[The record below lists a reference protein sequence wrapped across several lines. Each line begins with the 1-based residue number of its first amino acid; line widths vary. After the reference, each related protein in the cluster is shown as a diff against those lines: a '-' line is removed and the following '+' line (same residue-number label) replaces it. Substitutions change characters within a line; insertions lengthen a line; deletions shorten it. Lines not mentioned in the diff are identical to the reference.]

1 MNQKNFKTD
10 TVSISSPVGAR
21 KKTPTGIVLAKYGLP
36 VILLLEILIFGIL
49 RPETFLTF
57 NTLQTIAINQSVAGI
72 LAIGVVVPLVI
83 GEFDLS
89 VGANLGLGA
98 IMVVGLTAFN
108 GVPVLL
114 AVLISVAISA
124 GVGLLN
130 GILVAKVGVNAFV
143 TTLGVQSILTG
154 SVLWYTNGNVIY
166 QGVPEG
172 LIAIGNGT
180 LLGIPYPVVFLA
192 LVVLI
197 MWYVLDQT
205 PFGRYLYAV
214 GGSKEAARLSGL
226 NVGRL
231 TILAFVIA
239 GALSGLAGVI
249 LSAKLGSGNP
259 TVGASFLL
267 PGFAA
272 AFLGATAFRPG
283 TFNVLGTIFAVFV
296 IATGIYGL
304 NLLGLPFFVEYVFT
318 GVVLVIAVAATRY
331 LRKERAM

>member
-1 MNQKNFKTD
+1 MSNNTANNQ
-10 TVSISSPVGAR
+10 TVSIASPAGK
-21 KKTPTGIVLAKYGLP
+21 KKTPVGITIAKFGLP
-36 VILLLEILIFGIL
+36 VILVLEIIIFGVL
-49 RPETFLTF
+49 RPDTFLTMD
-57 NTLQTIAINQSVAGI
+57 TLSTIAINQSVAGI
-72 LAIGVVVPLVI
+72 LAISVVLPLVI

-108 GVPVLL
+108 GVPVPL
-114 AVLISVAISA
+114 AIIISVACSA
-124 GVGLLN
+124 LVGLIN
-130 GILVAKVGVNAFV
+130 GLLVAKVGVNAFV
-143 TTLGVQSILTG
+143 TTLGVQSVLTG
-154 SVLWYTNGNVIY
+154 AVLWYTNGNVIY
-166 QGVPEG
+166 QGVPKE
-172 LIAIGNGT
+172 LVNIGKDSFV
-180 LLGIPYPVVFLA
+180 GIPLPVIFLIII
-192 LVVLI
+192 VLL
-197 MWYVLDQT
+197 MWYLLDQT

-239 GALSGLAGVI
+239 GALAGFAGVI

-259 TVGASFLL
+259 TVGGSFLL

-296 IATGIYGL
+296 IAVGIYGL

>member
-1 MNQKNFKTD
+1 MSENKTTSG
-10 TVSISSPVGAR
+10 TVSIASPPGK
-21 KKTPTGIVLAKYGLP
+21 KKTPVGITIAKYGLP
-36 VILLLEILIFGIL
+36 VILVIEIIIFGLL
-49 RPETFLTF
+49 RPNTFLTLD
-57 NTLQTIAINQSVAGI
+57 TLQTIAVNQSVAGI
-72 LAIGVVVPLVI
+72 LAIGVVIPLVI

-108 GVPVLL
+108 GVPVFL
-114 AVLISVAISA
+114 AIIISVAVSA
-124 GVGLLN
+124 LVGLIN
-130 GILVAKVGVNAFV
+130 GLLVSKVGVNAFV
-143 TTLGVQSILTG
+143 TTLGVQSVLTG
-154 SVLWYTNGNVIY
+154 AVLWYTNGNVIY
-166 QGVPEG
+166 QGVPKG
-172 LIAIGNGT
+172 LVAIGNGT
-180 LLGIPYPVVFLA
+180 LLGIPYPVIFLI
-192 LVVLI
+192 VIVLI

-231 TILAFVIA
+231 TILAFVLA
-239 GALSGLAGVI
+239 GALAGLAGVI

-259 TVGASFLL
+259 TVGNSFLL

-318 GVVLVIAVAATRY
+318 GIVLVIAVAATRY
-331 LRKERAM
+331 LGKERSM

>member
-1 MNQKNFKTD
+1 MSENKTSSG
-10 TVSISSPVGAR
+10 TVSIASPPGK
-21 KKTPTGIVLAKYGLP
+21 KKTPVGITIAKYGLP
-36 VILLLEILIFGIL
+36 VILVIEIIIFGLL
-49 RPETFLTF
+49 RPNTFLTLD
-57 NTLQTIAINQSVAGI
+57 TLQTIAVNQSVAGI
-72 LAIGVVVPLVI
+72 LAIGVVIPLVI

-108 GVPVLL
+108 GVPVFL
-114 AVLISVAISA
+114 AIIISVAVSA
-124 GVGLLN
+124 LVGLIN
-130 GILVAKVGVNAFV
+130 GLLVSKVGVNAFV
-143 TTLGVQSILTG
+143 TTLGVQSVLTG
-154 SVLWYTNGNVIY
+154 AVLWYTNGNVIY
-166 QGVPEG
+166 QGVPKG
-172 LIAIGNGT
+172 LVAIGNGT
-180 LLGIPYPVVFLA
+180 LLGIPYPVIFLI
-192 LVVLI
+192 VIVLI

-231 TILAFVIA
+231 TILAFVLA
-239 GALSGLAGVI
+239 GALAGLAGVI

-259 TVGASFLL
+259 TVGNSFLL

-318 GVVLVIAVAATRY
+318 GIVLVIAVAATRY
-331 LRKERAM
+331 LGKERSM

>member
-1 MNQKNFKTD
+1 MSENNTTSG
-10 TVSISSPVGAR
+10 TVSIASPPGK
-21 KKTPTGIVLAKYGLP
+21 KKTPVGITIAKYGLP
-36 VILLLEILIFGIL
+36 VILILEIIIFGLL
-49 RPETFLTF
+49 RPGTFLTLD
-57 NTLQTIAINQSVAGI
+57 TLQTIAVNQSVAGI
-72 LAIGVVVPLVI
+72 LAIGVVIPLVI

-108 GVPVLL
+108 GVPVFL
-114 AVLISVAISA
+114 AIILSVAVSA
-124 GVGLLN
+124 LVGLIN
-130 GILVAKVGVNAFV
+130 GLLVSKVGVNAFV
-143 TTLGVQSILTG
+143 TTLGVQSVLTG
-154 SVLWYTNGNVIY
+154 AVLWYTNGNVIY
-166 QGVPEG
+166 QGVPKG
-172 LIAIGNGT
+172 LVAIGNST
-180 LLGIPYPVVFLA
+180 LFGIPYPVIFLIII
-192 LVVLI
+192 VLI

-231 TILAFVIA
+231 TILAFVLA
-239 GALSGLAGVI
+239 GALAGLAGVI

-331 LRKERAM
+331 LGKERSM

>member
-1 MNQKNFKTD
+1 MSDKNLSNG
-10 TVSISSPVGAR
+10 TVSIASPVGK
-21 KKTPTGIVLAKYGLP
+21 KKTPVGIMIAKYGLP
-36 VILLLEILIFGIL
+36 VILLIEIIIFGIL
-49 RPETFLTF
+49 RPQTFLTLD
-57 NTLQTIAINQSVAGI
+57 TLQTIAINQSVAGI
-72 LAIGVVVPLVI
+72 LAIGVVIPLVI

-108 GVPVLL
+108 GVPVWL
-114 AVLISVAISA
+114 AIILSVAVSG

-130 GILVAKVGVNAFV
+130 GLLVSKVGVNAFV
-143 TTLGVQSILTG
+143 TTLGVQSTLTG
-154 SVLWYTNGNVIY
+154 AVLWYTGGNVIY
-166 QGVPEG
+166 QGVPAE
-172 LIAIGNGT
+172 LVALGNGSVF
-180 LLGIPYPVVFLA
+180 GIPLPVIFLII
-192 LVVLI
+192 VVLI

-205 PFGRYLYAV
+205 PFGRKLYAV
-214 GGSKEAARLSGL
+214 GGSQEAARLSGL

-231 TILAFVIA
+231 TIIAFVIA
-239 GALSGLAGVI
+239 GLLSGLAGVL

-259 TVGASFLL
+259 TVGSSFLL

-283 TFNVLGTIFAVFV
+283 TFNILGTIFAVFV

-318 GVVLVIAVAATRY
+318 GVVLVLAVAATRY